1 VSRIR
6 ALAKESLIYGVSS
19 IASRFLNFLLVP
31 FYTHVMAPAE
41 FGVLN
46 IVLVVTAFL
55 GVVYQFGFD
64 SAYLRMGAD
73 AEGADRKRLFS
84 TAVMSQGAIAA
95 LLSLL
100 LVLLARPV
108 GTAMAVPDG
117 GAVLFRWAALVLLL
131 DTLAVVPFAH
141 LRLTHSALNYSLLKL
156 ANVLVNIGANL
167 YFVLHLRL
175 GVEGV
180 MMAYVAASAAT
191 VILCLPVLLANLRP
205 ALDSAGFRQ
214 LLKFGLPL
222 VPAGLW
228 YMIIEMTGRIVLSR
242 LSQADIDRLYPG
254 SGYDT
259 LALTGIFSA
268 SLKLGVFGLLLVQM
282 YRMAWVPFF
291 LQRHKDADAPRL
303 FGRILAYF
311 AQFVGYASVTLMVF
325 LDYLVAVPILGRPL
339 IHEAYWAG
347 LGIVPVVLLAY
358 AIEAWA
364 VHFHLGVYI
373 RKDTRFF
380 VFSNGAGAAVTVA
393 GNLLLV
399 PILGLWGAALSACLC
414 YLTIAVLVT
423 RRSQRLFPI
432 ELRPRAL
439 FPILLWLALG
449 WALGTAVQMDPDRWP
464 MAWRLAGL
472 LLFWVLPLLL
482 GFFPRAELFRLFAAR
497 GRNVTIPPGQ
507 GKDNP

>member
-31 FYTHVMAPAE
+31 FYTHVMAPSE

-73 AEGADRKRLFS
+73 TEGADRKRLFS
-84 TAVMSQGAIAA
+84 TAALSQAA
-95 LLSLL
+95 TAVVLSLL
-100 LVLLARPV
+100 LVFGAGPV
-108 GTAMAVPDG
+108 GAAMAVPEG
-117 GAVLFRWAALVLLL
+117 GAVLFRWAALVLLC

-141 LRLTHSALNYSLLKL
+141 LRLTHQALRYSLLKL

-167 YFVLHLRL
+167 AFVLKLRL

-180 MMAYVAASAAT
+180 MMAYAAASAAT
-191 VILCLPVLLANLRP
+191 VALCLPVLLANVRP
-205 ALDSAGFRQ
+205 ALETAAFRQ

-291 LQRHKDADAPRL
+291 LQRHKDPDAPRL
-303 FGRILAYF
+303 FGRILRYF
-311 AQFVGYASVTLMVF
+311 SQFVGYASVTLMVF
-325 LDYLVAVPILGRPL
+325 LDKLVAVPIMGRPV

-347 LGIVPVVLLAY
+347 LAIVPAVLLAY
-358 AIEAWA
+358 AVEAWA
-364 VHFHLGVYI
+364 VHFQLGIYI
-373 RKDTRFF
+373 KKDTRFF
-380 VFSNGAGAAVTVA
+380 VFSNGVGAAVTVA

-414 YLTIAVLVT
+414 YLSIAVLVT
-423 RRSQRLFPI
+423 RRSQRHFPI
-432 ELRPRAL
+432 ELAPRSL
-439 FPILLWLALG
+439 VPILLWLALG
-449 WALGTAVQMDPDRWP
+449 WVLGAAVQMHPDRWP
-464 MAWRLAGL
+464 MPWRLAGL
-472 LLFWVLPLLL
+472 LAFWILPLVL
-482 GFFPRAELFRLFAAR
+482 GFFPRREVMALLRFRRRGAA
-497 GRNVTIPPGQ
+497 
-507 GKDNP
+507 

>member
-64 SAYLRMGAD
+64 SAYLRMGAES
-73 AEGADRKRLFS
+73 EGADRKRLFS
-84 TAVMSQGAIAA
+84 TAFVSQASIAA

-108 GTAMAVPDG
+108 GAAMAVPEG
-117 GAVLFRWAALVLLL
+117 GSPLFRWAALVLLL

-141 LRLTHSALNYSLLKL
+141 LRLTHQALRYSLLKL
-156 ANVLVNIGANL
+156 ANVIVNIAANL
-167 YFVLHLRL
+167 FLVLELRL

-180 MMAYVAASAAT
+180 MMAYAAASAAT
-191 VILCLPVLLANLRP
+191 VALCLPVLFANLRT
-205 ALDSAGFRQ
+205 AFDSAGFRQ
-214 LLKFGLPL
+214 LLRFGLPL

-228 YMIIEMTGRIVLSR
+228 YMIIEMSGRIVLSR

-254 SGYDT
+254 RGYDT

-291 LQRHKDADAPRL
+291 LQRHKDPDAPRL
-303 FGRILAYF
+303 FGRILVYF
-311 AQFVGYASVTLMVF
+311 GQFVGYASVTLMVF
-325 LDYLVAVPILGRPL
+325 LDKLVALPVLGRPI

-347 LGIVPVVLLAY
+347 LAIVPAVLLAY

-364 VHFHLGVYI
+364 VHFHLGIYI

-380 VFSNGAGAAVTVA
+380 VLSNGVG

-399 PILGLWGAALSACLC
+399 PVLGLWGAALSACLC
-414 YLTIAVLVT
+414 YLSIAVLVT
-423 RRSQRLFPI
+423 RRSQRHFPI
-432 ELRPRAL
+432 EMRPRTL
-439 FPILLWLALG
+439 VPVLLWLALG
-449 WALGTAVQMDPDRWP
+449 WALGTAVQMRPEAWP
-464 MAWRLAGL
+464 LAWRLAGL
-472 LLFWVLPLLL
+472 LLFWVLPVAL
-482 GFFPRAELFRLFAAR
+482 GFFPRREVLALLRSRLR
-497 GRNVTIPPGQ
+497 
-507 GKDNP
+507 